1 MKRRRPACK
10 AAEDLE
16 RLELYTPQGINYIR
30 KKYGF
35 HNAKSLGQN
44 FLTDKAVIDAI
55 IEAADIGEEDL
66 VIEIGPGFGVLT
78 REEAPLARKVCAIEL
93 DHRLIP
99 VLGETLAEF
108 GNVEVINEDVLKTDL
123 KGIIA
128 ASGCERTK
136 IIGNLPYYITTP
148 ILMALLEG
156 GVPAESIVVM
166 MQKEVAERVLAPPG
180 GRIYGALSVAVDYYC
195 EAEPVCEVPKEAFL
209 PAPKVDSAVVKL
221 NIRKE
226 RPVEL
231 VDEKLFFACIKAGFG
246 QRRKTLLNSLT
257 GTGYGKAATAAALEQ
272 AGIAASRRAETLSVA
287 EFAAVANALAG
298 MER

>member
-136 IIGNLPYYITTP
+136 ISALPI
-148 ILMALLEG
+148 
-156 GVPAESIVVM
+156 
-166 MQKEVAERVLAPPG
+166 
-180 GRIYGALSVAVDYYC
+180 
-195 EAEPVCEVPKEAFL
+195 
-209 PAPKVDSAVVKL
+209 
-221 NIRKE
+221 
-226 RPVEL
+226 
-231 VDEKLFFACIKAGFG
+231 
-246 QRRKTLLNSLT
+246 
-257 GTGYGKAATAAALEQ
+257 
-272 AGIAASRRAETLSVA
+272 
-287 EFAAVANALAG
+287 
-298 MER
+298 

>member
-1 MKRRRPACK
+1 M
-10 AAEDLE
+10 E
-16 RLELYTPQGINYIR
+16 RLALYTPAGIQYIR
-30 KKYGF
+30 RKYGF

-44 FLTDKAVIDAI
+44 FLTDKGVIDEI
-55 IEAADIGEEDL
+55 IGAADIGKEDL

-78 REEAPLARKVCAIEL
+78 REEASLARKVCAIEL
-93 DHRLIP
+93 DRRLIP

-108 GNVEVINEDVLKTDL
+108 DNVEVINRDVLETDL
-123 KGIIA
+123 KAIIA
-128 ASGCERTK
+128 EAGCARTK

-156 GVPAESIVVM
+156 GVPAESIIVM
-166 MQKEVAERVLAPPG
+166 MQKEVAERVLAAPG

-195 EAEPVCEVPKEAFL
+195 EAELVTEVPKESFL

-221 NIRKE
+221 ILRKE

-231 VDEKLFFACIKAGFG
+231 TDEKLFFSCVKAGFG

-257 GTGYGKAATAAALEQ
+257 GTGYGKAEIEAALEE
-272 AGIAASRRAETLSVA
+272 AGIAGSRRAETLSVA

-298 MER
+298 RKR